1 MPRERILALD
11 LEGTL
16 ISNAVSQFPRP
27 GLYAFLEFCREHFD
41 RLVLYTAV
49 RDAVGE
55 EIVRTLVAEN
65 AVPEW
70 FLDVPFVSWDGHLK
84 DLGNVPD
91 VRPCDCLLVDDNRD
105 YVVDD
110 QVAQWIPIAKYQSP
124 YPDTDRELAR
134 VQQVIVERFRRA
146 DVATEA
152 RKRFEVRS
160 ARNAEFFRSDRPWAA
175 ISISSRDDHPALDE
189 QNRVGLL
196 QLVFDDT
203 TKPDHPQAFTAS
215 QAEEILAFV
224 ERMWDKVETFLIHCE
239 IGMSRSPAVAAALS
253 RIHYNDDGPWFEMD
267 FPNRLVYQ
275 LLVET
280 AARRGVVSP

>member
-1 MPRERILALD
+1 MSSPSSP
-11 LEGTL
+11 T
-16 ISNAVSQFPRP
+16 
-27 GLYAFLEFCREHFD
+27 
-41 RLVLYTAV
+41 
-49 RDAVGE
+49 
-55 EIVRTLVAEN
+55 
-65 AVPEW
+65 
-70 FLDVPFVSWDGHLK
+70 
-84 DLGNVPD
+84 D
-91 VRPCDCLLVDDNRD
+91 VR
-105 YVVDD
+105 
-110 QVAQWIPIAKYQSP
+110 KH
-124 YPDTDRELAR
+124 
-134 VQQVIVERFRRA
+134 
-146 DVATEA
+146 
-152 RKRFEVRS
+152 FEVRS

-203 TKPDHPQAFTAS
+203 AQPDHAHAFTAS
-215 QAEEILAFV
+215 HAEEILEFV

-280 AARRGVVSP
+280 AARRHPASR